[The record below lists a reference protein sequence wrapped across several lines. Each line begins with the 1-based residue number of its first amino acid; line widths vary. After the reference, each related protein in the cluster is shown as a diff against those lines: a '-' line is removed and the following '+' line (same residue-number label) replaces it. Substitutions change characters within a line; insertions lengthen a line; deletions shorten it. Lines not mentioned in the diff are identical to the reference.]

1 MSPISGVA
9 PVIAIDGPA
18 ASGKGTLARRVSRTL
33 GYALLDTG
41 ALYRAVGLAMLRAGG
56 DLRDVEAATATA
68 RALDAA
74 QIRDLTADP
83 ALRQDGA
90 AQAASI
96 VSAYP
101 GVRQALMDFQ
111 RGFAANPPDGAAGA
125 VLDGRDIGTVI
136 CPDAA
141 VKLFVTAS
149 VEVRAERRFK
159 ELGGAEKGVDFQ
171 AVLADM
177 RARDE
182 RDTTRA
188 VAPLVPATDAVLLDT
203 SSLGA
208 DAAFDA
214 AMQVIRARL

>member
-1 MSPISGVA
+1 MSPVSSVA

-18 ASGKGTLARRVSRTL
+18 ASGKGTLARRVSQTL

-41 ALYRAVGLAMLRAGG
+41 ALYRAVGLAMLRAGT
-56 DLRDVEAATATA
+56 DLRDAERATATA

-83 ALRQDGA
+83 ALRQDA
-90 AQAASI
+90 TAQAASI

-101 GVRQALMDFQ
+101 GVRQALLDFQ
-111 RGFAANPPDGAAGA
+111 RGFAATPPDGAAGS

-136 CPDAA
+136 CPDAP

-149 VEVRAERRFK
+149 VEVRATRRFK
-159 ELGGAEKGVDFQ
+159 ELGGAEKGVDFD

-188 VAPLVPATDAVLLDT
+188 FAPLVPAEDAVVLDT
-203 SSLGA
+203 SDLDA
-208 DAAFDA
+208 DAAFEA
-214 AMQVIRARL
+214 AMRVIRSHL